1 MNNATHTSKTPCEAM
16 DEERK
21 FLEGLLKDRFNFFIV
36 SAPVY
41 LFGVQAANISHAE
54 RIWAL
59 AVGLIIFVLFTLA
72 LRRTNKLVNE
82 TLDILRC
89 KHPQHPYS
97 IISNSAGP
105 FPRANN
111 ILLGVCYLVVV
122 LAFILLITT
131 CTSPTPAGLDKHIH
145 TQAVDK

>member
-1 MNNATHTSKTPCEAM
+1 M

-36 SAPVY
+36 FAPAY
-41 LFGVQAANISHAE
+41 LFGVRAANISQAE
-54 RIWAL
+54 RVGAL
-59 AVGLIIFVLFTLA
+59 AVGCIIFMLFTRA

-82 TLDILRC
+82 TLNILRC

-97 IISNSAGP
+97 IISDSVGP

-111 ILLGVCYLVVV
+111 ILLSVCYLIVG
-122 LAFILLITT
+122 LALILLITT
-131 CTSPTPAGLDKHIH
+131 FMSPTPASLDKPSH
-145 TQAVDK
+145 TQAVGK